1 LAQKESNVRYAAVV
15 EYHGSDFKGWQ
26 TQGGERTVQRCVE
39 QALSE
44 VACDNISIVTAGRTD
59 SGVHATG
66 QVIHFD
72 STVERT
78 DRAWVMGSNTVLPS
92 DIRLRAAQRVG
103 DDFHARFKAIRR
115 SYRYILLNQSIASAV
130 YRKLVSHEY
139 RKIDVLAMQQAATLL
154 VGENDYSS
162 FRASGCQARSPVRT
176 ITKLEIGAAGSW
188 IWIDVVA
195 NAFLQHMVRNLAG
208 VLLAIGAGEKPIEW
222 ASTVLQAKD
231 RTKGGVTARP
241 EGLYLTKVEYPPEYE
256 INMSV
261 PEPVN
266 FW

>member
-1 LAQKESNVRYAAVV
+1 MARYAAVV
-15 EYHGSDFKGWQ
+15 EYHGSEFKGWQ
-26 TQGGERTVQRCVE
+26 AQDGERTVQRCVE

-44 VACDNISIVTAGRTD
+44 VAGDSISIVTAGRTD

-72 STVERT
+72 SPVKRT
-78 DRAWVMGSNTVLPS
+78 DRAWVLGSNTALPT
-92 DIRLRAAQRVG
+92 DIRLRAAQQVG
-103 DDFHARFKAIRR
+103 FDFHARFKAIRR
-115 SYRYILLNQSIASAV
+115 SYRYIVLNQPIASAV
-130 YRKLVSHEY
+130 YRKLVTHEY
-139 RKIDVLAMQQAATLL
+139 RSIDVPAMQQAAMLL

-162 FRASGCQARSPVRT
+162 FRAAGCQARSPVRT
-176 ITKLEIGAAGSW
+176 ISKLEVGSAGSW

-208 VLLAIGAGEKPIEW
+208 VLLAIGAGEKPVEW
-222 ASTVLQAKD
+222 ATTVLQAKD

-241 EGLYLTKVEYPPEYE
+241 EGLYLTKVEYPSGYA
-256 INMSV
+256 INMPI
-261 PEPVN
+261 PEPVI